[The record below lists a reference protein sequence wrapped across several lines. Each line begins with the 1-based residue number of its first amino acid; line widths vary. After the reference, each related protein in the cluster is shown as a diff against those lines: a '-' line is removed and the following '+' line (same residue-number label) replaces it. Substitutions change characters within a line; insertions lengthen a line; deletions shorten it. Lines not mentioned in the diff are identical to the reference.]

1 MLLSLH
7 PLYPYLT
14 LNKTHAFRV
23 RALVSLSPA
32 HLLLHLLQVLQVTHP
47 LFFEIRMASEVI
59 DIVLWFGEVNILFLA
74 ITVVGFVTL
83 SLLWLVAGKWRA
95 SKGQA
100 TDESRLDAGK
110 LSFELATVV
119 DWYQLGLNLGLP
131 KHELTK
137 IERDYQGN
145 DRRRLEML
153 DKWLRCTPNATWRDV
168 VSALE
173 QMGENRV
180 AESIPQKDKGGG
192 K

>member
-1 MLLSLH
+1 MHVSR
-7 PLYPYLT
+7 YD
-14 LNKTHAFRV
+14 
-23 RALVSLSPA
+23 SLSPS
-32 HLLLHLLQVLQVTHP
+32 HLLLYLLQVTHP
-47 LFFEIRMASEVI
+47 LFFRVEVI
-59 DIVLWFGEVNILFLA
+59 DIVLWFGEVNIFLFLA

-95 SKGQA
+95 SK
-100 TDESRLDAGK
+100 DESRLDAGK

-168 VSALE
+168 ASALE
-173 QMGENRV
+173 QMGENSV
-180 AESIPQKDKGGG
+180 AESIRQKDKGGG

>member
-1 MLLSLH
+1 
-7 PLYPYLT
+7 
-14 LNKTHAFRV
+14 
-23 RALVSLSPA
+23 
-32 HLLLHLLQVLQVTHP
+32 
-47 LFFEIRMASEVI
+47 MASEVI
-59 DIVLWFGEVNILFLA
+59 DIVLWFGEVNIILFLA

-83 SLLWLVAGKWRA
+83 SLLWLVPKWRA

-100 TDESRLDAGK
+100 TDDSDVRATDESRLAAEK
-110 LSFELATVV
+110 LSSELATVV

-145 DRRRLEML
+145 DRQRLEML
-153 DKWLRCTPNATWRDV
+153 DKWLRFTPNAARGVV
-168 VSALE
+168 VSALK

-180 AESIPQKDKGGG
+180 AESIRQKDKGGG